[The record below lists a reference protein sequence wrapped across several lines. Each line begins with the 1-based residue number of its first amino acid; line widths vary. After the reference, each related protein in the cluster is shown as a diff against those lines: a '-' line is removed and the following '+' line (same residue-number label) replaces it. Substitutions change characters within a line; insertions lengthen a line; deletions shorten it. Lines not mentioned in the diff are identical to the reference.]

1 MKKSLIAT
9 LAELVICGT
18 ALCAQTMLKW
28 HWWTVGLDEVGAGE
42 YVVIHATGKEV
53 VMCVQMYRQ
62 LEGEVH
68 GGVLAVSCVRV
79 K

>member
-9 LAELVICGT
+9 LAVLVICGT

-42 YVVIHATGKEV
+42 YVVTYTTGKEV
-53 VMCVQMYRQ
+53 VTCVQVNKW
-62 LEGEVH
+62 LDGEMRSTI
-68 GGVLAVSCVRV
+68 SCVKV